1 MGKDARGQVSYVI
14 GPDGYKMTLE
24 DLPPPDTTRW
34 VSRRKAEVVSAVRG
48 GLISLAEA
56 CARYE
61 MTVEEFVTWQQ
72 AMDAEGIAGLRATRS
87 HPHPHPHRQAKE

>member
-1 MGKDARGQVSYVI
+1 
-14 GPDGYKMTLE
+14 
-24 DLPPPDTTRW
+24 

-56 CARYE
+56 CTRYE
-61 MTVEEFVTWQQ
+61 MTVEEFIAWQQ

-87 HPHPHPHRQAKE
+87 YQHRQTRE

>member
-1 MGKDARGQVSYVI
+1 MGKDARGQVGYVI
-14 GPDGYKMTLE
+14 GPDGYKITLE

-87 HPHPHPHRQAKE
+87 HPHRQAKE

>member
-1 MGKDARGQVSYVI
+1 MGKDARGQVGYVI

-87 HPHPHPHRQAKE
+87 HPHPHRPAKG

>member
-1 MGKDARGQVSYVI
+1 MGKDARGQVGYVI

-61 MTVEEFVTWQQ
+61 MTVEEFVAWQQ

-87 HPHPHPHRQAKE
+87 HPHRQAKE

>member
-24 DLPPPDTTRW
+24 DLPAPDTTRW

-48 GLISLAEA
+48 GLITLAEA
-56 CARYE
+56 CTRYE
-61 MTVEEFVTWQQ
+61 MTVEEFIAWRK
-72 AMDAEGIAGLRATRS
+72 AMDADGIAGLRATRS
-87 HPHPHPHRQAKE
+87 HQHRQAKA

>member
-1 MGKDARGQVSYVI
+1 MGKDARGQLSYVI

-56 CARYE
+56 CTRYE
-61 MTVEEFVTWQQ
+61 MTVEEFIAWQQ
-72 AMDAEGIAGLRATRS
+72 AMDAEGIAGLCATRS
-87 HPHPHPHRQAKE
+87 HQHRQTKE